1 MRVLKNELR
10 PMYITIIHII
20 IRDLS
25 AELKFAVIIMFIV
38 MKDFQILRLL
48 AGDDN

>member
-1 MRVLKNELR
+1 MRILKNELR
-10 PMYITIIHII
+10 SMYITIIYII

-25 AELKFAVIIMFIV
+25 AELKFTVIIMFIA